1 MSGGILA
8 RNSRA
13 ARFGKSIVTGR
24 AFGVSG
30 AAVLVC
36 LILSA
41 CGTARPVKYYRIQA
55 APSSAP
61 SGSSPYP
68 ISLLLGQITAPSLF
82 RDDRLVYS
90 NGSVQLGTYNDQRW
104 ADAPPEMIGN
114 MLLQSLRASGQYR
127 AVERVSSNARGDYIL
142 RGRILAFNEVDTAQI
157 AARFAMDL
165 ELFDRKA
172 GSVVWTQSYSHD
184 EPVNE
189 KKVPAVIEA
198 MQTNVRAGLQQLTA
212 SLSRYFASQTAH

>member
-8 RNSRA
+8 QNLRA
-13 ARFGKSIVTGR
+13 TRFGKSIATGWV
-24 AFGVSG
+24 FGVSG
-30 AAVLVC
+30 AAVLAC
-36 LILSA
+36 LILLA

-61 SGSSPYP
+61 TSNTPYP
-68 ISLLLGQITAPSLF
+68 VSLLLGQITAPSLF

-90 NGSVQLGTYNDQRW
+90 NGSVQLGTYNEQRW
-104 ADAPPEMIGN
+104 ADAPPEMIAN

-127 AVERVSSNARGDYIL
+127 AVERVSSNARGDFVL
-142 RGRILAFNEVDTAQI
+142 RGRILAFNEVDTTQI
-157 AARFAMDL
+157 AARFAIDL

-184 EPVNE
+184 ELVNE

-198 MQTNVRAGLQQLTA
+198 MQTNVRAGMQELTA
-212 SLSRYFASQTAH
+212 SLGQYFASQTAH